1 MRKLLIAAAMAGTT
15 IATGA
20 VIAQTAAPAPQ
31 ARADA
36 NGDGTVTR
44 AEFMAQAGARFDARD
59 ADRGGTVAADERR
72 GPMRGAP
79 AATRAEATAR
89 AGTMFDRLDTN
100 RDGVLSD
107 AERWSAMGRMG
118 GRRGGAGM
126 MPPPPGGPM
135 APDMHQGMHQGGKM
149 LERVDTDKDGKVSR
163 DEMRVEADARFAR
176 LDTDKDG
183 YLDRTE
189 LQSARQG
196 MKHHGWARGGP
207 GGVPGG
213 DMPPPPPALPA
224 K

>member
-1 MRKLLIAAAMAGTT
+1 MRKLLIAALAGAT

-36 NGDGTVTR
+36 NRNGTVTR
-44 AEFMAQAGARFDARD
+44 AEFIVQAGARFDARD
-59 ADRGGTVAADERR
+59 ADRNGTVAADERR

-79 AATRAEATAR
+79 ATTRAEAMAR
-89 AGTMFDRLDTN
+89 AGAMFDRLDTN
-100 RDGVLSD
+100 KDGALSD
-107 AERWSAMGRMG
+107 TERWSAMGRMG
-118 GRRGGAGM
+118 SRRGGAGM

-135 APDMHQGMHQGGKM
+135 APGMQPGMHRGAKM
-149 LERVDTDKDGKVSR
+149 LERVDTDKDGKIGR
-163 DEMRVEADARFAR
+163 DEMRAEADARFAR

-196 MKHHGWARGGP
+196 MRHRGWARRG
-207 GGVPGG
+207 PGG
-213 DMPPPPPALPA
+213 DMPPPPPAPPA